1 MSRLIFEGTFLGEKD
16 LNGLPK
22 IALRKSVM
30 KMLKSPL
37 TPL

>member
-1 MSRLIFEGTFLGEKD
+1 LGEKD

-22 IALRKSVM
+22 IAACPELVSVLRKSVM